1 MNSLE
6 HQAIETL
13 AYYIYVAEGRP
24 EGRALQHWLEA
35 EMQFESECRCEAE
48 SILEPNIVGDK
59 AVEHL
64 KILHEANP

>member
-6 HQAIETL
+6 HQAIELL

-24 EGRALQHWLEA
+24 DGKALQHWREA
-35 EMQFESECRCEAE
+35 EALFKVESL
-48 SILEPNIVGDK
+48 LEPNIFGDK
-59 AVEHL
+59 GVEHL